1 MDFKVKKFLLV
12 IFRIVIFTFIIYLN
26 FSVIKGGQREDVVYA
41 FSKNTIKGSVIGVF
55 NGSEILIKNNELE
68 GFSLIIKNTEKEFN
82 VKDFVSDYYEVLDT
96 ENNNIYLKDS
106 TKVDFKYYIL
116 NLNNNSINEI
126 KAPHKKFETALIKKL
141 LKGETI
147 SEIKYYE
154 HFCDKDGTL
163 WFRFNGTLYDNRQNK
178 NKNNNYN
185 NDIRSVSGIGT
196 SDGRYIELQGSTISS
211 FCKGNND
218 DFYAIENK
226 ELLQTNGSLKQLT
239 NIINID
245 KSLSKKI
252 FSIPY
257 KEEYKNC
264 NILVDKDNIIH
275 LISNYFVSNETIKS
289 LHSYKLVGG
298 NLQLINLSDGSKNI
312 IDATLDNYGKLW
324 ILLKG
329 ELKKI
334 EKGSLKT
341 YEKVDISF
349 DKISIYDENNIILSN
364 KYYDKGS
371 NEIKTTYLS
380 MIKVVREDEEKT
392 LEAVNLEKE
401 TEAVSSSKI
410 LSSSVKDRIIE
421 KLNYKNLLILVTIGT
436 IFSALFL
443 IFVIRKNRNLH

>member
-1 MDFKVKKFLLV
+1 MTFKEKNFLLV
-12 IFRIVIFTFIIYLN
+12 IFRIVIFLFIIYLN
-26 FSVIKGGQREDVVYA
+26 FNFNVVYA
-41 FSKNTIKGSVIGVF
+41 FSENTIKGTVIGVS
-55 NGSEILIKNNELE
+55 NGSEILIKNNGVE

-82 VKDFVSDYYEVLDT
+82 VKDFVSEYYEVLDT
-96 ENNNIYLKDS
+96 ANNNIYLKDA

-147 SEIKYYE
+147 SDIKYYE

-163 WFRFNGTLYDNRQNK
+163 WFRFKGTLYDNRQ

-185 NDIRSVSGIGT
+185 NDIRSISGIGT
-196 SDGRYIELQGSTISS
+196 SDGRYIQFQDSIISS

-218 DFYAIENK
+218 DFYAIEYK
-226 ELLQTNGSLKQLT
+226 ELRQTNGSLKQLT

-245 KSLSKKI
+245 KGFSKKT

-264 NILVDKDNIIH
+264 NILIDKDNIIH
-275 LISNYFVSNETIKS
+275 LVSNYFVNNETIKS
-289 LHSYKLVGG
+289 LRSYKLAGG
-298 NLQLINLSDGSKNI
+298 NLQLINLSDMSKNI

-329 ELKKI
+329 ELKKV

-349 DKISIYDENNIILSN
+349 EKISVYDENNIILSN
-364 KYYDKGS
+364 KYYDKDSSG
-371 NEIKTTYLS
+371 IKTTYLS
-380 MIKVVREDEEKT
+380 MIKGVKGPEEKVV
-392 LEAVNLEKE
+392 EAVNLQD
-401 TEAVSSSKI
+401 EAKTVSSSKV

-421 KLNYKNLLILVTIGT
+421 ELNYKNLIISVIIGT
-436 IFSALFL
+436 IFSIFFL
-443 IFVIRKNRNLH
+443 IFVIRKK